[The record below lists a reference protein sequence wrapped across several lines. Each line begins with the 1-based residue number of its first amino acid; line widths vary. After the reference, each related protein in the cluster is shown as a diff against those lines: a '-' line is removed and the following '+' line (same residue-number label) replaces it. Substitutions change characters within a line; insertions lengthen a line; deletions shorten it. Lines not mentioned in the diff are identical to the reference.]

1 MRVFLDTNI
10 LVSAAATR
18 GLCADVLRQVLASHE
33 LLTSLEVLSE
43 LRRVL
48 RTKFAVDQD
57 LIDDFIWLM
66 RQDTLLARPGQLPS
80 VEIQD
85 QDDLPILS
93 AAISAGA
100 DVFVTGDKEILDVGQ
115 IGELAIL
122 SPRQF
127 WEKLKAQPQR
137 RAGRGRPRRSR

>member
-1 MRVFLDTNI
+1 M
-10 LVSAAATR
+10 
-18 GLCADVLRQVLASHE
+18 ASHE
-33 LLTSLEVLSE
+33 LLISAQVLGE

-48 RTKFAVDQD
+48 RTRFGVDQD

-66 RQDTLLARPGQLPS
+66 RQDTVLTRPGQLPS

-93 AAISAGA
+93 AAISAEA
-100 DVFVTGDKEILDVGQ
+100 DLFVTGDKELLA
-115 IGELAIL
+115 IGRIEKLAIL

-127 WEKLKAQPQR
+127 WETLRAQPQR
-137 RAGRGRPRRSR
+137 RAGRGKPRRSR